1 MITCCNFGF
10 TEPPEFVQKLPAAKI
25 MKMGEQLQ
33 LECKVTG
40 TAPLKMSWYKNDAVL
55 SDGDNMRMTFDNTV
69 GVLEIFKCSFE
80 DNGVYTC
87 EVQNDAGTK
96 SCSTTLTVK
105 G

>member
-1 MITCCNFGF
+1 
-10 TEPPEFVQKLPAAKI
+10 
-25 MKMGEQLQ
+25 MKMGEQLL

-55 SDGDNMRMTFDNTV
+55 SDGDNTRMTFDNSV
-69 GVLEIFKCSFE
+69 GVLDIFKCSFE